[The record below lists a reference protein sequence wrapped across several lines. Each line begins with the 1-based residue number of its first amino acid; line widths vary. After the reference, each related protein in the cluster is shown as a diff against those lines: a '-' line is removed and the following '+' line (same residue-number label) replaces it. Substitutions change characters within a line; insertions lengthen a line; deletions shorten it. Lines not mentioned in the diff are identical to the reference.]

1 MKHEPATPMTWDVH
15 LATRMRETGM
25 TFAQI
30 GAVFSLSP
38 DTVHTRID
46 PEYRAKRKLQKL
58 GKHQTHLI
66 SGARASRVSNDELA
80 ARLAEIPDDNRGFTA
95 RIFGDP
101 VFARSAVAQAKE
113 QPTASKITLPRVS
126 ILGDRP

>member
-1 MKHEPATPMTWDVH
+1 MTWNVH

-46 PEYRAKRKLQKL
+46 PDYRAKRRVQKME
-58 GKHQTHLI
+58 KHRSHLI
-66 SGARASRVSNDELA
+66 QGARASRVFNDDLTD
-80 ARLAEIPDDNRGFTA
+80 RLAEIPDDNRGFTA
-95 RIFGDP
+95 RAFGDP
-101 VFARSAVAQAKE
+101 IFARSAAAQVKEE
-113 QPTASKITLPRVS
+113 QPTANKITLPRVS
-126 ILGDRP
+126 ILGERP